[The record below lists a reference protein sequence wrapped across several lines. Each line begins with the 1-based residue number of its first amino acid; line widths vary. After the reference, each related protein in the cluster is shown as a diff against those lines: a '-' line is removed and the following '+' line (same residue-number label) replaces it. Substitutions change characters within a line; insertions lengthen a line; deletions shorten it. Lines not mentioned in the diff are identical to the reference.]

1 LLALIADTLQPAD
14 FEELK
19 KHGFGDD
26 GPADGR
32 PSRRRGPGPAAGRR
46 LGEES

>member
-19 KHGFGDD
+19 KFGFGDD
-26 GPADGR
+26 RPAGGR
-32 PSRRRGPGPAAGRR
+32 LDDSAAGIGTGGGTASR
-46 LGEES
+46 